1 MNVKQP
7 LSDAWLYW
15 DPERVNGYPHT
26 SDPEPEEA
34 QPAPRG
40 DIPFAGK
47 QLRLSMFED
56 LLLYV
61 AGIASALVGVALAVL
76 LGSFI
81 SAYSMLNDFGE
92 RARQPIV
99 PYPAATSGHT
109 GLLADATASLS
120 SETLPRAQRDGEAV
134 GARRE
139 TDTLTAQTAAAAVK

>member
-1 MNVKQP
+1 MDIKQP

-40 DIPFAGK
+40 DVPVAGK
-47 QLRLSMFED
+47 QLHLSMFED

-61 AGIASALVGVALAVL
+61 AGIAYALVGVALAVF

-92 RARQPIV
+92 HARRPII
-99 PYPAATSGHT
+99 PYPPVRPGHT
-109 GLLADATASLS
+109 ELLADR
-120 SETLPRAQRDGEAV
+120 EG
-134 GARRE
+134 E
-139 TDTLTAQTAAAAVK
+139 TDAMTARTAVPTVK

>member
-1 MNVKQP
+1 MTVKQP

-26 SDPEPEEA
+26 SDPAPEGA
-34 QPAPRG
+34 RSAPRG
-40 DIPFAGK
+40 DVPVAGK
-47 QLRLSMFED
+47 RLRLSMFED

-81 SAYSMLNDFGE
+81 SAYSMLNDLGE

-99 PYPAATSGHT
+99 SYPAVTLGHT
-109 GLLADATASLS
+109 GLLADR
-120 SETLPRAQRDGEAV
+120 EG
-134 GARRE
+134 E
-139 TDTLTAQTAAAAVK
+139 TDAMTARTAISTVK